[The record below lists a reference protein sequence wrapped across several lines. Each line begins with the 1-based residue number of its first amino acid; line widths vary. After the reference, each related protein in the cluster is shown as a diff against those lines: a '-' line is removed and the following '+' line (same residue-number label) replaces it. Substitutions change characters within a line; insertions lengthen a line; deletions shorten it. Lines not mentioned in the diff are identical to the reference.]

1 MTEHPVHYERFN
13 RRTADP
19 FASRLLAR
27 GLIAGGMLVSALIGA
42 TFGATFVAPH
52 FGSAHF
58 GSEHKA
64 LVDSSG
70 SATAP
75 AVEPMKI
82 VPADALDKSV
92 SWSPRTGDGSN

>member
-52 FGSAHF
+52 FGSP
-58 GSEHKA
+58 HKA